1 MVPAT
6 ILVVDDEP
14 AACSALT
21 TILTAA
27 GHTVLIAS
35 DGEQALR
42 QIELAL
48 PDLILS
54 DLCMP
59 NMGGLELLRELRQR
73 APAVPVLLMTASS
86 AIENAVAAMR
96 EGAVDYL
103 TKPLNIDELSIV
115 IERTLEGVRL
125 KQEAAALK
133 SQVEDLARFDNIIG
147 HSPEIREV
155 FRKVTQFAPSRAT
168 VLLTGETGTGKELV
182 AAAIHHRSPR
192 AAGPFVRVH
201 CGALAD
207 SVLESELF
215 GHERGSFTGALKQ
228 REGRF
233 EQADSG
239 TILLD
244 EIGEISLSTQIKLLR
259 VLQEREFERVGG
271 NETVC
276 VDVRIIAAT
285 NRDLKQMVAD
295 GSFREDLFYR
305 LNVINLRLPA
315 LRERASDIPLLVAHF
330 LGRFAADDGKALQVS
345 PAAMALLVRYPW
357 PGNVREVEN
366 VVQGAVVLAEGEMLE
381 PKHLPR
387 EINAAATPDGLPAIP
402 GASILDFERYAILK
416 TLEATGSTSKTAALL
431 GISVRKIQYRL
442 QEYRAAGQGHSET
455 SPSGVRTSLSGVRRT
470 AFRSAH

>member
-1 MVPAT
+1 MASTT

-14 AACSALT
+14 SLCSALT
-21 TILTAA
+21 TILKGA
-27 GHTVLIAS
+27 GHHVLTAS
-35 DGEQALR
+35 DGQRAL
-42 QIELAL
+42 EHVEFVA

-54 DLCMP
+54 DLNMP
-59 NMGGLELLRELRQR
+59 NMGGLELLRELKRR
-73 APAVPVLLMTASS
+73 AIGVPVILMTASS
-86 AIENAVAAMR
+86 AVDSAVRAMR

-103 TKPLNIDELSIV
+103 TKPLNLDELSIV

-125 KQEAAALK
+125 KQEAAALN
-133 SQVEDLARFDNIIG
+133 SQIEDLARFDNIVG
-147 HSPEIREV
+147 HSPQIRDV
-155 FRKVTQFAPSRAT
+155 FRQVTRIAPSRAT

-207 SVLESELF
+207 SLLESELF
-215 GHERGSFTGALKQ
+215 GHERGSFTGAAKTRQ
-228 REGRF
+228 GRF
-233 EQADSG
+233 EQANGG

-244 EIGEISLSTQIKLLR
+244 EIGEIPLATQIKLLR

-271 NETVC
+271 NETIH

-305 LNVINLRLPA
+305 LNVINLRLPPV
-315 LRERASDIPLLVAHF
+315 RQRASDIPLLVTHF
-330 LGRFAADDGKALQVS
+330 LQRFEADHGKALSLS
-345 PAAMALLVRYPW
+345 PAAMDLLVHYCW
-357 PGNVREVEN
+357 PGNVREIEN
-366 VVQGAVVLAEGEMLE
+366 VVQGAVVLAEGEMVE
-381 PKHLPR
+381 PRHLPS
-387 EINAAATPDGLPAIP
+387 EVNASPVPRHDLPSVP
-402 GASILDFERYAILK
+402 GASILDFERYAIVK

-442 QEYRAAGQGHSET
+442 QEYRDASTGPSKT
-455 SPSGVRTSLSGVRRT
+455 SKSGGRRA
-470 AFRSAH
+470 AFRGAG